1 MINALPNDITELL
14 TLWNDEAQEGTN
26 PFDGVVPFLKARFEA
41 DRTGTILSL
50 AKYIQNLNAEHEA
63 VDAKAK
69 QLAQR
74 AKAIKA
80 KAEWYKAQVELVIQ
94 AGEKLKDDTIVVS
107 TRTSQKVNLL
117 VDETDLPDNLST
129 IKTTKSA
136 NKTLLKELLDVGDEE
151 AKKVAVIQTNINL
164 TIK

>member
-1 MINALPNDITELL
+1 MINELPNDITELL

-26 PFDGVVPFLKARFEA
+26 PFDGVAPFLKARFEA

-50 AKYIQNLNAEHEA
+50 AKYIQNLIAEHEA

-80 KAEWYKAQVELVIQ
+80 KADWYKAQVEIVIQ
-94 AGEKLKDDTIVVS
+94 AGEKLKDDTVVVS
-107 TRTSQKVNLL
+107 TLTSQNVNLL
-117 VDETDLPDNLST
+117 VDEIELPENFAT

-136 NKTLLKELLDVGDEE
+136 NKTLLKKLLEAGDED